1 MARTRIEMP
10 ASFGFSTEI
19 SIRITDINYGG
30 HVGNDSILSIIHEA
44 RMQFLKSLGLAEKTG
59 DDRPGLI
66 MRDVTIEFKKEA
78 FYGDVLLVQV
88 AAVDVEKAS
97 YDIVYR
103 LQRNQDIVAVA
114 KTGMV
119 SFDYAKKRIAPL
131 PAEIVSLL
139 TGTTDN

>member
-1 MARTRIEMP
+1 MARTRIELP

-59 DDRPGLI
+59 NDRPGLI
-66 MRDVTIEFKKEA
+66 MRDVAIEFKKEA

-97 YDIVYR
+97 YDIVYK
-103 LQRNQDIVAVA
+103 LQRNQDTIAVA
-114 KTGMV
+114 RTGMV
-119 SFDYAKKRIAPL
+119 SFDYTKKRIASL
-131 PAEIVSLL
+131 PAETILLL
-139 TGTTDN
+139 TTNTQ

>member
-1 MARTRIEMP
+1 MARTRIELP

-59 DDRPGLI
+59 NDRPGLI
-66 MRDVTIEFKKEA
+66 MRDVAIEFKKEA

-97 YDIVYR
+97 YDIVYK
-103 LQRNQDIVAVA
+103 LQRNQDTIAVA
-114 KTGMV
+114 RTGMV
-119 SFDYAKKRIAPL
+119 SFDYAKKRIASL
-131 PAEIVSLL
+131 PEETILLL
-139 TGTTDN
+139 TTNTQ

>member
-1 MARTRIEMP
+1 MP

-19 SIRITDINYGG
+19 SVRITDINYGG

-78 FYGDVLLVQV
+78 FYGDVLSVQV

-103 LQRNQDIVAVA
+103 LQRNQDTIAVA

-119 SFDYAKKRIAPL
+119 SFDYAKKRIVAL
-131 PAEIVSLL
+131 PPEIVALL
-139 TGTTDN
+139 TSTTV